1 MEIQSFIKKSNMKNL
16 ISLKSTFKI
25 FFLLILLLIVLEIL
39 SKIIVYIGYGYL
51 KKPNDIIRNDNLNSY
66 VQLLEEQSKCNYF
79 SSLFPHPYLG
89 WVHWNNPKC
98 SDKID
103 FNSDGFPGPEFPIK
117 KYEKFFDILIT
128 GGSVSAQFGPGKNCK
143 NKENPFCRN
152 FLEETLKEYVSSDKK
167 KIRVYNAG
175 AGAYK
180 HPHQSIIATLF
191 GKSFD
196 LIVSIEG
203 FNEHYMLYE
212 DSQKKFSFPASNFNI
227 STNGFYINNGFN
239 KLTLKLILSY
249 KNLANKFAVIDNS
262 HFHSL
267 SYRILKIIAE
277 KTILT
282 ANDKRQNFSN
292 LWEYDKS
299 QLNAID
305 IEKFKYENLV
315 SLWKNFIASSNSNG
329 AKGII
334 ILHPVPQLFKTLSE
348 VEKNIT
354 NHKNYKEIFLKM
366 ADEAEKLRLNE
377 NLMVYD
383 FLDIFDQYDETI
395 YTDHSHMNAK
405 GNEIMATNLRD
416 ILISKKMIIKKID

>member
-1 MEIQSFIKKSNMKNL
+1 
-16 ISLKSTFKI
+16 
-25 FFLLILLLIVLEIL
+25 
-39 SKIIVYIGYGYL
+39 
-51 KKPNDIIRNDNLNSY
+51 
-66 VQLLEEQSKCNYF
+66 
-79 SSLFPHPYLG
+79 
-89 WVHWNNPKC
+89 
-98 SDKID
+98 
-103 FNSDGFPGPEFPIK
+103 
-117 KYEKFFDILIT
+117 
-128 GGSVSAQFGPGKNCK
+128 
-143 NKENPFCRN
+143 
-152 FLEETLKEYVSSDKK
+152 
-167 KIRVYNAG
+167 
-175 AGAYK
+175 
-180 HPHQSIIATLF
+180 
-191 GKSFD
+191 
-196 LIVSIEG
+196 
-203 FNEHYMLYE
+203 MLYE
-212 DSQKKFSFPASNFNI
+212 DSKKKFSFPASNFNI
-227 STNGFYINNGFN
+227 TTNGFYINSGFN

-267 SYRILKIIAE
+267 SYRILKIVAE

-282 ANDKRQNFSN
+282 ANDQRQNFSN
-292 LWEYDKS
+292 LWEYDKA

-405 GNEIMATNLRD
+405 GNEIMAINLRD
-416 ILISKKMIIKKID
+416 ILILNNIIKKKTD